1 MSAYIVGKD
10 HILYLLAA
18 MVSRR
23 ICPHGFYWFH
33 GGRTTEPLAA
43 DMDKAAELANALWL
57 ENIRSVSARYP
68 GESSGTLPGPGCGSY
83 VILATDFS
91 HNRWQEM
98 DPVQVLKAID
108 AYAIKAASMTGGSRA
123 RRTRFA
129 RPSGIARFRLS
140 QDTKWRSGARQRFR
154 SRPRPV
160 CKAPE
165 KL

>member
-91 HNRWQEM
+91 RNRWQEM

-108 AYAIKAASMTGGSRA
+108 AYAYQSCEHDGWESSEAHAICEALRHRA
-123 RRTRFA
+123 IQA
-129 RPSGIARFRLS
+129 LPGYEEAE
-140 QDTKWRSGARQRFR
+140 WGAPAVRKPGRGL
-154 SRPRPV
+154 
-160 CKAPE
+160 A
-165 KL
+165 